1 MSTTPFNLEGRVAWV
16 TGGSKGLGRTF
27 AETLADAGARVALCS
42 RDEAE
47 AQAAAREIQVRS
59 GMNCLGSHG
68 DVASSADVR
77 RMAAEIEAELGPID
91 ILVAN
96 AGINI
101 RAETE
106 QLSEVDWD
114 AVVNVN
120 LKGAFLCAKAA
131 LPGMRRRGWGRIVF
145 MGSIMSFISL
155 PARAAYAS
163 SKAALLGLTRTLA
176 LESARDGVCVNAL
189 CPGPFKT
196 PMNVTLTQNEDKRRA
211 MLDRIPMGRWGE
223 PDELRG
229 LLLCLCSDAASFMTG
244 SAVVADGG
252 WTAQ

>member
-1 MSTTPFNLEGRVAWV
+1 MKTPVFDLSGRVAFV

-27 AETLADAGARVALCS
+27 AETLAEEGARVAVCS
-42 RDEAE
+42 RNAAE
-47 AQAAAREIQVRS
+47 AQAVAREIQDRA
-59 GMNCLGSHG
+59 GTACLGTQG
-68 DVASSADVR
+68 DVAASCDVR
-77 RMAAEIEAELGPID
+77 RMVAEIEAGLGPID

-101 RAETE
+101 RAEAETLTE
-106 QLSEVDWD
+106 TDWD
-114 AVVNVN
+114 AVMNVN
-120 LKGAFLCAKAA
+120 LKGAFLCAKAVM
-131 LPGMRRRGWGRIVF
+131 PGMRQRGWGRIVF
-145 MGSIMSFISL
+145 MGSIMSFIAL

-196 PMNVTLTQNEDKRRA
+196 PMNLTLTQSEEKRQA
-211 MLDRIPMGRWGE
+211 MLAKVPMGRWGE

-229 LLLCLCSDAASFMTG
+229 LMLCLCSNAASFMTG